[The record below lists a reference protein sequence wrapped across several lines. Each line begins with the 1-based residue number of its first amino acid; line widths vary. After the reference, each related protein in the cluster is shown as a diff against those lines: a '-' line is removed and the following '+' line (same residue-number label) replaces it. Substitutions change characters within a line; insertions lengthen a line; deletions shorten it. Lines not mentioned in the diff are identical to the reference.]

1 MRTARSSRRTRALTA
16 LLAAVAA
23 VGIVAGT
30 PVSAGAAGGSL
41 TVGAKNFSGASVI
54 SQLWAQALQKKGYS
68 ITFRDNLGATE
79 IVYPAL
85 KNGDIDAYGD
95 YQGTLLTFLGG
106 QPTGNT
112 QSTYKALTAK
122 LAGTGIVASTPAP
135 AVDVNGFYVMAKTAQ
150 KYHLKTL
157 SDVAK
162 VASKLTFGGP
172 QECQAR
178 PLCLGSTE
186 QGLYGLQFKEVRKL
200 DAGGPITTSAL
211 SNGDIDV
218 GLLFTGSSVL
228 PKGAV
233 LLTDNKGLQP
243 ADNPVFLVRKAK
255 ATSGLLAVVNA
266 VSAKLTTA
274 AYSRLTLEVQNQ
286 KLDPAAVA
294 GQFLKQ
300 NHLA

>member
-1 MRTARSSRRTRALTA
+1 MRTARSSRRTRALAA

-23 VGIVAGT
+23 VAVVAAT
-30 PVSAGAAGGSL
+30 SPSAGAAGGSL
-41 TVGAKNFSGASVI
+41 TVGAKNFSGAQVL

-68 ITFRDNLGATE
+68 ITFRNNLGATE

-85 KNGDIDAYGD
+85 KNGDIDAYGE

-106 QPTGNT
+106 QPTGNS
-112 QSTYKALTAK
+112 QSTYKALNDK

-150 KYHLKTL
+150 KYHLKTV
-157 SDVAK
+157 SDLAR

-178 PLCLGSTE
+178 PLCLGNTE
-186 QGLYGLQFKEVRKL
+186 QSLYGLQFKEVRKL

-211 SNGDIDV
+211 TSGDINV
-218 GLLFTGSSVL
+218 ALLFTGSSEI

-243 ADNPVFLVRKAK
+243 ADNPVFLVRKDK
-255 ATSGLLAVVNA
+255 ATPKLLQVVNA
-266 VSAKLTTA
+266 VSAKLTTV
-274 AYSRLTLEVQNQ
+274 AYNRLALQVQNQ
-286 KLDPAAVA
+286 KLDPATVA